1 MQIIKKPKT
10 AEINQLTMK
19 LIVGVIAVVI
29 ASVTSFV
36 STLDRP
42 LTSISESYFAGDWSR
57 NIFVGF
63 LFAISAFLLS
73 YNGQTRAH
81 MVLSRVAA
89 LAGLGVAMF
98 PCKCR
103 GGEEIIPY
111 VHYASAAVMFA
122 VLAYFCI
129 EFYRHARSKGHRQAG
144 WRAKIYLACFWT
156 MVVAMVALFVNGV
169 WGETLEIETRIPRIV
184 FYGEAMA
191 LSAFGVCWL
200 VASRVLPVLTR
211 PEERHRLLA
220 EDPPGASGVEKPEA
234 QPPTTAGRHG

>member
-1 MQIIKKPKT
+1 MPDIKKPKS

-19 LIVGVIAVVI
+19 LIVGVIAIAI

-36 STLDRP
+36 STLDHS
-42 LTSISESYFAGDWSR
+42 LLSVSESYFAGDWSR

-81 MVLSRVAA
+81 MILSRVAA
-89 LAGLGVAMF
+89 LAGIGVAMF
-98 PCKCR
+98 PCKCSNR
-103 GGEEIIPY
+103 EEIIPY
-111 VHYASAAVMFA
+111 VHYTSAAVMFA

-129 EFYRHARSKGHRQAG
+129 EFYRHAKSKGYRQAV

-156 MVVAMVALFVNGV
+156 MAVAIAALAVNAI
-169 WGETLEIETRIPRIV
+169 WGQELGIEVRFPRVV

-191 LSAFGVCWL
+191 LVAFGVCWL

-220 EDPPGASGVEKPEA
+220 EDPPGAIDDGQQK
-234 QPPTTAGRHG
+234 

>member
-1 MQIIKKPKT
+1 MTGEHKEQGGIARQIIKKPKT

-29 ASVTSFV
+29 ASATSFV

-42 LTSISESYFAGDWSR
+42 PTSISESYFAGDCSR

-98 PCKCR
+98 PCKCH

-111 VHYASAAVMFA
+111 VHYVSAVVMFA

-129 EFYRHARSKGHRQAG
+129 EFYRHARSKGHRLAGVPRSIWPASGRWSSPWSRSSSMACGARSWKSKRTYRASSSMARPWRCLRSGSAG
-144 WRAKIYLACFWT
+144 W
-156 MVVAMVALFVNGV
+156 
-169 WGETLEIETRIPRIV
+169 
-184 FYGEAMA
+184 
-191 LSAFGVCWL
+191 S
-200 VASRVLPVLTR
+200 PVEYFR
-211 PEERHRLLA
+211 F
-220 EDPPGASGVEKPEA
+220 
-234 QPPTTAGRHG
+234 

>member
-1 MQIIKKPKT
+1 MRVIRKPRYP
-10 AEINQLTMK
+10 EINQLTTK
-19 LIVGVIAVVI
+19 LIVGVIAIAI
-29 ASVTSFV
+29 ASVTGWV
-36 STLDRP
+36 STLERP
-42 LTSISESYFAGDWSR
+42 LASISESYFAGDWSR

-98 PCKCR
+98 PCKC
-103 GGEEIIPY
+103 GGREEIIPY
-111 VHYASAAVMFA
+111 VHYACAAVMFS

-129 EFYRHARSKGHRQAG
+129 AFYRHARSKPHRQAH
-144 WRAKIYLACFWT
+144 WRARLYLACFW
-156 MVVAMVALFVNGV
+156 AMVAAMAVLLVNGI
-169 WGETLEIETRIPRIV
+169 WGDDLGIEARLPRIV
-184 FYGEAMA
+184 FYGEAVA

-200 VASRVLPVLTR
+200 VASRGLPGLTR

-220 EDPPGASGVEKPEA
+220 EDPPGADDRGGETPRS
-234 QPPTTAGRHG
+234 